1 MIKQQAVNNKFKLDL
16 ILKITQA
23 INENSSANELLQKY
37 EQLLF
42 EELKIGKIAVFKYN
56 SGWEKLL
63 ISGVSN
69 DLITQINIDSD
80 LKEFTDITFIS
91 SDFPEKLWPFDFI
104 IPIPHKNKILAYIL
118 IADMDGEMEGI
129 SPAIKHLHFIQTI
142 SNIIIVAMENQR
154 MHQELLEQEALKKE
168 MEVASRIQNL
178 LIPSQES
185 LPQNQ
190 YIKTQG
196 YYQPHQEIGG
206 DYYDFINLNKHEIG
220 FCIGDVSGKGIPAAL
235 IMSNFQAILRTLF
248 HTDTP
253 LDKLIQNLNEKVCK
267 SSNGE
272 KFLTFFI
279 GIYNYETGKL
289 KYINASHHPPILY
302 DYLNQK
308 TTFLKTGCIGL
319 GMLDEIPH
327 INVGEIDIASH
338 SKLLCYTDGLV
349 ELEKG
354 DQMKLEIKS
363 ITEIFASSKNLSDTF
378 SDLSK
383 HIEIGQKENIFID
396 DISLF
401 GIEFNH

>member
-1 MIKQQAVNNKFKLDL
+1 
-16 ILKITQA
+16 
-23 INENSSANELLQKY
+23 
-37 EQLLF
+37 
-42 EELKIGKIAVFKYN
+42 
-56 SGWEKLL
+56 
-63 ISGVSN
+63 
-69 DLITQINIDSD
+69 
-80 LKEFTDITFIS
+80 
-91 SDFPEKLWPFDFI
+91 
-104 IPIPHKNKILAYIL
+104 
-118 IADMDGEMEGI
+118 MDGEMEGI